1 MIFRYKSETIRL
13 NMWHIIMGT
22 TNAINLQRNSVLVK
36 EGLQKGEIQLY
47 RAKDNSESPS
57 TLESEDWTSFTLKFD
72 GNILLF
78 ESQKTALEQ
87 VCIDQDFEVASE
99 QSDEKIFSIIFR
111 SQNGG
116 LKYWKLKVRD
126 TNEYNTW
133 TSLLKQARRPKWLL
147 SKACRVR
154 LT

>member
-1 MIFRYKSETIRL
+1 
-13 NMWHIIMGT
+13 MWHIIMGN
-22 TNAINLQRNSVLVK
+22 TNAINLEGNSVLVK

-57 TLESEDWTSFTLKFD
+57 TPESEDWTSFILKFD

-78 ESQKTALEQ
+78 ESQKIALEQ
-87 VCIDQDFEVASE
+87 VYINQDFEVASE

-147 SKACRVR
+147 GKTCKVS